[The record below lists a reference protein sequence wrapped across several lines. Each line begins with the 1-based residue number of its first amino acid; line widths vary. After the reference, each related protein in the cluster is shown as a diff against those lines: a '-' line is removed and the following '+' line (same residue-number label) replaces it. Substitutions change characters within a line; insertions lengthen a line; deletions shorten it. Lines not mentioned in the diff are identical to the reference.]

1 MATAKG
7 PTYTLNNGVAMP
19 AFGLGVF
26 HSEPEETV
34 SAVAWAIAEGYRLI
48 DTAAIYMNEQQVGEG
63 IRSAGIPRK
72 ELFVTTKLW
81 MTDYGYDQTF
91 HAFDQS
97 LRKLGLD
104 YLDLYLIHWPVP
116 SEFDTTVKSYRAAMQ
131 LLADGRVRAIG
142 VCNFS
147 AIDLNKLI
155 EKTSHTPAVNQ
166 VELHP
171 FFSQRELRDANHRHG
186 IITQAWSPIGGV
198 NRYGMKASRE
208 GVRDPLSHPTVTSL
222 ANKYGK
228 TPAQIVLRWQIELG
242 TSPIPKSVRLE
253 RIVENI
259 DVFDFSL
266 AAEEVE
272 AIGMLDTGKRG
283 GPDPNLVRPQTFANV
298 PARG

>member
-7 PTYTLNNGVAMP
+7 PTYILNNGIAMP

-26 HSEPEETV
+26 HSEPKETV
-34 SAVAWAIAEGYRLI
+34 STVASAITEGYRLV
-48 DTAAIYMNEQQVGEG
+48 DTAAFYMNEQQVGEG

-91 HAFDQS
+91 HAFEQS
-97 LRKLGLD
+97 LSKLGLD

-116 SEFDTTVKSYRAAMQ
+116 TEFDATIKSYLAAMK

-147 AIDLNKLI
+147 SDDLNKLI
-155 EKTSHTPAVNQ
+155 EQTGHTPAVNQ

-171 FFSQRELRDANHRHG
+171 FFSQRELRNANHSHG

-208 GVRDPLSHPTVTSL
+208 GMRDPLLHPTVTSL
-222 ANKYGK
+222 ANKYEK

-242 TSPIPKSVRLE
+242 TSPIPKSVRRE

-259 DVFDFSL
+259 DIFDFSL
-266 AAEEVE
+266 TAEEVE
-272 AIGMLDTGKRG
+272 AIGMLDTRERG
-283 GPDPNLVRPQTFANV
+283 GPDPNLVSPKTFANV
-298 PARG
+298 NPRG